1 MLISKV
7 TVGFVC
13 QTFDTEL
20 QRFTSQEF
28 VASDDVTYEALLGGI
43 VFQYDP
49 ADDSLMDTVE
59 PYLNFEMVQPADQ
72 PTVKINLTDYE
83 IGHI

>member
-28 VASDDVTYEALLGGI
+28 VASDDVTYEDDNG
-43 VFQYDP
+43 DP